1 MSEPVFTLREGAAK
15 VFLNLRLDIRDP
27 DSTNLAARVAD
38 ALGCPLP
45 TLPNHCERGEA
56 ATAYWLGPDEWLLAM
71 PHGAELATEQQLRQA
86 LADCGSAVVDVTGA
100 YALFELHGKK
110 TEEVLRK
117 SSPYDFRTFA
127 PRRCVQ
133 TVFAKTNALIAALPD
148 DGYELI
154 ARASYADY
162 VRKWIAAA
170 TAEYDQ
176 LEPSD

>member
-1 MSEPVFTLREGAAK
+1 MSEHVFALREGEAK
-15 VFLNLRLDIRDP
+15 GFLNLRLDLRDP
-27 DSTNLAARVAD
+27 ESKNAAARIAD

-56 ATAYWLGPDEWLLAM
+56 ATAYWLGPDECLLAVRR
-71 PHGAELATEQQLRQA
+71 GNESALEQQLRDA
-86 LADCGSAVVDVTGA
+86 FAGCRGAVVDVTGA
-100 YALFELHGKK
+100 YALFELHGEKAQ
-110 TEEVLRK
+110 EILRK
-117 SSPYDFRTFA
+117 SSPYDFRDFA
-127 PRRCVQ
+127 PPRCVQ

-148 DGYELI
+148 NAYELL

-170 TAEYDQ
+170 SAEYDQ

>member
-1 MSEPVFTLREGAAK
+1 MSERVFALREGEAK
-15 VFLNLRLDIRDP
+15 GFLNLRLDTRDP
-27 DSTNLAARVAD
+27 EFTNAVAKVAD
-38 ALGCPLP
+38 ILGCPLP

-56 ATAYWLGPDEWLLAM
+56 ATVYWLGPDECLLAVDR
-71 PHGAELATEQQLRQA
+71 GNESALEQQLRA
-86 LADCGSAVVDVTGA
+86 TLAGCRNAVVDMTGA
-100 YALFELHGKK
+100 YALFKLHGEKA
-110 TEEVLRK
+110 EEVLRK
-117 SSPYDFRTFA
+117 SSPYDFRDFA
-127 PRRCVQ
+127 PPRCVQ